1 MAMRVA
7 VFLCIIAW
15 SVVAVTLF
23 SPASMSNPLS
33 RQRAM
38 PQPEQLTI
46 AEGEYKQFK
55 ILPDFRTLH
64 LVHANG
70 TVYVFRLA
78 GVKGLTEE

>member
-1 MAMRVA
+1 MVVSWQSLAIMLLTA
-7 VFLCIIAW
+7 
-15 SVVAVTLF
+15 SVRER
-23 SPASMSNPLS
+23 PLS
-33 RQRAM
+33 PIPAKV
-38 PQPEQLTI
+38 EQLTI

-70 TVYVFRLA
+70 TIYVFRLS